1 MIESTTLRCMYE
13 LKTEHDFTL
22 DPQVVDVGSSESLL
36 RTLHCPAGP
45 IARFVWTWHRWHL
58 S

>member
-22 DPQVVDVGSSESLL
+22 DPHVVDVGSSESLL
-36 RTLHCPAGP
+36 RTLH
-45 IARFVWTWHRWHL
+45 
-58 S
+58 